1 METKHKDKETLTTH
15 SNYIIKTI
23 YKWDYNA
30 DDVFLLLEMVKIHF
44 LQLLIEYTDMDL
56 QQALNLLD
64 KENKHIIKVLTE
76 QVHKS

>member
-56 QQALNLLD
+56 QQAINLLD
-64 KENKHIIKVLTE
+64 KENKHVIEVLTE